1 MSQSKNKRVQARRK
15 LLKKERKRIERN
27 EIRKK
32 LRLANE
38 HESLLETYL
47 RKKRLGLVA

>member
-1 MSQSKNKRVQARRK
+1 MNKSKNKRILRRRK
-15 LLKKERKRIERN
+15 LEKKERKRIERN

-38 HESLLETYL
+38 IYANLQVHNMKKKSG
-47 RKKRLGLVA
+47 RK

>member
-38 HESLLETYL
+38 VDALLEVHK
-47 RKKRLGLVA
+47 RKSRIGI

>member
-1 MSQSKNKRVQARRK
+1 MSKSKNKRIQIRKK
-15 LLKKERKRIERN
+15 LLKKERKRIVRN

-38 HESLLETYL
+38 VESLLQVHK
-47 RKKRLGLVA
+47 RKIKLGI

>member
-38 HESLLETYL
+38 VESLLEVHK
-47 RKKRLGLVA
+47 RIIRLGM

>member
-15 LLKKERKRIERN
+15 LEKKERKRIERN

-32 LRLANE
+32 LRLANGVD
-38 HESLLETYL
+38 SLLEVHK
-47 RKKRLGLVA
+47 RKIRTGM